1 MKTDL
6 YTKAVLTVI
15 AISLAGI
22 AVQLTTKEAHAQTQ
36 GLLFSP
42 SGSLMV
48 TICDPMGSPTIPGRS
63 RPAWTC
69 ADVVN
74 EGVTVKVQR

>member
-22 AVQLTTKEAHAQTQ
+22 AVQLTTKDAHAQTQ

-42 SGSLMV
+42 SGALMV
-48 TICDPMGSPTIPGRS
+48 TICDPSGSRS
-63 RPAWTC
+63 RWTC
-69 ADVVN
+69 ADVLS

>member
-22 AVQLTTKEAHAQTQ
+22 AVQLTTKDANAQSFSKDGIQ
-36 GLLFSP
+36 RVVICSENMERGVIPICANVGLNGGLK
-42 SGSLMV
+42 V
-48 TICDPMGSPTIPGRS
+48 E
-63 RPAWTC
+63 PA
-69 ADVVN
+69 
-74 EGVTVKVQR
+74 R

>member
-42 SGSLMV
+42 SGALMV
-48 TICDPMGSPTIPGRS
+48 TICDPVGGLIPGRA

-69 ADVVN
+69 ADVPS